1 MKRYLAA
8 LKLVPTAGRAITTA
22 ITLVTLL
29 AGLVP
34 AVAVLASGWLIDELL
49 AAVAAGFD
57 SPAGRRAIFAAIA
70 LAVLFVLAQTAT
82 RLATGIAT
90 TIGSRVDA
98 DLQRRA
104 IRAVNGPTGVA
115 HLDDPALRD
124 ALSRVTG
131 IGTGRYTPGGAITG
145 LVTRVSQSV
154 QTIAAVVV
162 LVFFHWW
169 LAPLVL
175 AANLWWGRESRISY
189 LRQTQALLKQTAV
202 LRRAD
207 YLRDLVLTA
216 AAAKEIRL
224 FGLTEWL
231 RARFGREW
239 DRAMRTVWQARSG
252 RGALLTGSAVAVSAV
267 NFGAYALLGLAA
279 IDGRLGFGA
288 LVVFVRAVLLVGTA
302 TTLGQQDFQIE
313 YGLAAL
319 PAVTALEAA
328 ARAQTATGT
337 QPPPAEPLRLAFHDV
352 HFTYPTA
359 HPTVHRTAY
368 STAHK
373 PVLAGLDLTI
383 DPGTSLAI
391 VGLNGAGKTTL
402 IKLLCRF
409 YEPDQGKITANGAD
423 LRELDPRAWQHGI
436 AAVFQ
441 DFTRYELSIRDNI
454 ALGPADQDSLDRAA
468 SRAGLLH
475 HITNLPDGWDTPLVR
490 QRVGGRD
497 LSGGQWQR
505 IALARGLHAVEAG
518 ARILI
523 LDEPT
528 ASLDVRAEA
537 AFYEQFLAITKDITT
552 IIISHRFA
560 TVRRADRI
568 CVLDEGRITEDG
580 THAELVAA
588 GGRYAELFA
597 AQSAQLNGAA
607 S

>member
-8 LKLVPTAGRAITTA
+8 LSLTPTAGRAITA
-22 ITLVTLL
+22 ALALVTLL
-29 AGLVP
+29 AGLAP
-34 AVAVLASGWLIDELL
+34 AAAVLTSGWLADELL
-49 AAVAAGFD
+49 AAIPTGFG
-57 SPAGRRAIFAAIA
+57 SPAGRRAVFAAIA

-82 RLATGIAT
+82 RLATGLAT
-90 TIGSRVDA
+90 TIGARVDA
-98 DLQRRA
+98 ALQRRA

-145 LVTRVSQSV
+145 LVTRASQSV
-154 QTIAAVVV
+154 QTLAAVVA
-162 LVFFHWW
+162 LAFFHWW

-189 LRQTQALLKQTAV
+189 LRQTQALLNQTAA
-202 LRRAD
+202 LRRSD

-231 RARFGREW
+231 RARFVREW
-239 DRAMRTVWQARSG
+239 DSAMHTVWQARSG
-252 RGALLTGSAVAVSAV
+252 RGALLTGSAITVSAV
-267 NFGAYALLGLAA
+267 NFGAYTLLGLAA
-279 IDGRLGFGA
+279 IDGHLGFGA

-328 ARAQTATGT
+328 AQAPTGT
-337 QPPPAEPLRLAFHDV
+337 QPPSTEPLRLTFHNV
-352 HFTYPTA
+352 HFAYPT
-359 HPTVHRTAY
+359 TKT
-368 STAHK
+368 
-373 PVLAGLDLTI
+373 PVLTGLDLTV

-409 YEPDQGKITANGAD
+409 YDPDQGTVTANGTD
-423 LRELDPRAWQHGI
+423 LRDIDPRAWQHGI

-441 DFTRYELSIRDNI
+441 DFTRYQLSIRDNI
-454 ALGPADQDSLDRAA
+454 TLGQASDESLERAA
-468 SRAGLLH
+468 RRAGLLD
-475 HITNLPDGWDTPLVR
+475 HINTLPNGWDTQLVR
-490 QRVGGRD
+490 QRAGGLD

-505 IALARGLHAVEAG
+505 IALARALHAVDTG

-552 IIISHRFA
+552 IVISHRFA

-568 CVLDEGRITEDG
+568 CVLDDGRITEDG
-580 THAELVAA
+580 THPELVAA

-597 AQSAQLNGAA
+597 AQSAQLSAGA

>member
-8 LKLVPTAGRAITTA
+8 LELVPAAGRGITTA
-22 ITLVTLL
+22 LALVTVL
-29 AGLVP
+29 AGLIP
-34 AVAVLASGWLIDELL
+34 AIGVLASGWLIDQLL
-49 AAVAAGFD
+49 AE
-57 SPAGRRAIFAAIA
+57 GRYAIVAAIA

-82 RLATGIAT
+82 RLATGLAT
-90 TIGSRVDA
+90 TVGSRVDA
-98 DLQRRA
+98 TLQRRA

-131 IGTGRYTPGGAITG
+131 IGTGRYTPGGAIAG
-145 LVTRVSQSV
+145 LVTRAGQIL
-154 QTIAAVVV
+154 QTLAALVV
-162 LVFFHWW
+162 LAFFHWW

-202 LRRAD
+202 LRRSD

-231 RARFGREW
+231 RARFVREW
-239 DRAMRTVWQARSG
+239 DSAMHTVWQARSG
-252 RGALLTGSAVAVSAV
+252 RGAILTGAAVAVSAV

-279 IDGRLGFGA
+279 VDGQLGFGA
-288 LVVFVRAVLLVGTA
+288 LVVFIRAMLLVGTA
-302 TTLGQQDFQIE
+302 TALGQQDFQIE

-319 PAVTALEAA
+319 PAVAALERAA
-328 ARAQTATGT
+328 AAQTATGT
-337 QPPPAEPLRLAFHDV
+337 RPPPTEPLRLAFRDI
-352 HFTYPTA
+352 HFAYPGA
-359 HPTVHRTAY
+359 KRPIVESLH
-368 STAHK
+368 
-373 PVLAGLDLTI
+373 LTI
-383 DPGTSLAI
+383 EPGTSLAI

-402 IKLLCRF
+402 VKLLCRF
-409 YEPDQGKITANGAD
+409 YDPDQGKITANGTD
-423 LRELDPRAWQHGI
+423 LRDLDPRAWQHGI

-454 ALGPADQDSLDRAA
+454 ALTGADQASLERAA
-468 SRAGLLH
+468 RRAGLLD
-475 HITNLPDGWDTPLVR
+475 HIEQLPSGWDTPLVR
-490 QRVGGRD
+490 QRAGGLD

-505 IALARGLHAVEAG
+505 IALARGLLAVEAG

-552 IIISHRFA
+552 IVISHRFA

-568 CVLDEGRITEDG
+568 CVLDDGRITENG

-588 GGRYAELFA
+588 GGRYAELFT
-597 AQSAQLNGAA
+597 AQSAQLSAAA

>member
-1 MKRYLAA
+1 VKRYLAA

-22 ITLVTLL
+22 LALVTLL
-29 AGLVP
+29 AGLAP
-34 AVAVLASGWLIDELL
+34 AVGVLASGWLVTELL
-49 AAVAAGFD
+49 AAVPAGFG
-57 SPAGRRAIFAAIA
+57 SPAGQRAVFAAIA
-70 LAVLFVLAQTAT
+70 LAILFVLAQTAT
-82 RLATGIAT
+82 RLAAGLAM
-90 TIGSRVDA
+90 TIGARVDA

-131 IGTGRYTPGGAITG
+131 IGTGRYTPGGAISG
-145 LVTRVSQSV
+145 LVTRASQSV
-154 QTIAAVVV
+154 QTLAAVVV
-162 LVFFHWW
+162 LAFFHWW

-175 AANLWWGRESRISY
+175 AANLWWGRESLISY
-189 LRQTQALLKQTAV
+189 LRQTQALLKQTAA
-202 LRRAD
+202 LRRSD

-231 RARFGREW
+231 RTRFVREW
-239 DRAMRTVWQARSG
+239 DSAMRTVWQARSG
-252 RGALLTGSAVAVSAV
+252 RGAILTGSAITVSAL

-279 IDGRLGFGA
+279 IDGHLGFGA

-319 PAVTALEAA
+319 PAVAGLEAA
-328 ARAQTATGT
+328 AAAQAPTGT
-337 QPPPAEPLRLAFHDV
+337 EPPPTEPLRLSFHDV

-359 HPTVHRTAY
+359 K
-368 STAHK
+368 K

-383 DPGTSLAI
+383 EPGTSLAI

-409 YEPDQGKITANGAD
+409 YDPDQGKITANGTD

-441 DFTRYELSIRDNI
+441 DFTRYQLSIRDNI
-454 ALGPADQDSLDRAA
+454 ALGPADQESLERAA
-468 SRAGLLH
+468 QRAGLLE
-475 HITNLPDGWDTPLVR
+475 HINTLPNGWDTQLAR
-490 QRVGGRD
+490 QRAGGLD

-518 ARILI
+518 ARMLI

-552 IIISHRFA
+552 VVISHRFA

-568 CVLDEGRITEDG
+568 CVLDDGRITEDG
-580 THAELVAA
+580 THTELVTS

-597 AQSAQLNGAA
+597 AQSAQLSGAA

>member
-1 MKRYLAA
+1 VKRYLAA
-8 LKLVPTAGRAITTA
+8 LALVPAAGRAIT
-22 ITLVTLL
+22 ITLALVTLL
-29 AGLVP
+29 AGLAP
-34 AVAVLASGWLIDELL
+34 TVAVLASGLLVAELL
-49 AAVAAGFD
+49 AAVPAGFD
-57 SPAGRRAIFAAIA
+57 SAAGHRAVLAAIA
-70 LAVLFVLAQTAT
+70 VAFLFVLAQTAT
-82 RLATGIAT
+82 RLATGLAIT
-90 TIGSRVDA
+90 VGSRVDA
-98 DLQRRA
+98 GLQRRA

-115 HLDDPALRD
+115 HLDDPGLRD

-145 LVTRVSQSV
+145 LVTRASQTV
-154 QTIAAVVV
+154 QTLAAIVV
-162 LVFFHWW
+162 LAVFHWW

-202 LRRAD
+202 LRRSD

-231 RARFGREW
+231 RARFVREW
-239 DRAMRTVWQARSG
+239 DSAMRSVWQARSG
-252 RGALLTGSAVAVSAV
+252 RGAILTGSAVAVSAV

-279 IDGRLGFGA
+279 VDGHLGFGA
-288 LVVFVRAVLLVGTA
+288 LVVFVRAVQLVGTA

-319 PAVTALEAA
+319 PAITALEKAA
-328 ARAQTATGT
+328 ATLAPTGT
-337 QPPPAEPLRLAFHDV
+337 QPPPADPLRLTFHDV
-352 HFTYPTA
+352 HFAYPN
-359 HPTVHRTAY
+359 VR
-368 STAHK
+368 K
-373 PVLAGLDLTI
+373 PVLSGLDLTI
-383 DPGTSLAI
+383 EPGTSVAI
-391 VGLNGAGKTTL
+391 VGLNGAGKSTL
-402 IKLLCRF
+402 VKLLCRF
-409 YEPDQGKITANGAD
+409 YEPGQGTITVNGTD
-423 LRELDPRAWQHGI
+423 LRDLDPRAWQHGI

-454 ALGPADQDSLDRAA
+454 ALTGADQASLDRAA
-468 SRAGLLH
+468 SRAGLLD
-475 HITNLPDGWDTPLVR
+475 HINDLPNGWDTPLAR
-490 QRVGGRD
+490 HRAGGRD

-552 IIISHRFA
+552 IVISHRFA

-568 CVLDEGRITEDG
+568 CVLDEGRITETG
-580 THAELVAA
+580 THDDLVAE

-597 AQSAQLNGAA
+597 AQSAQLSGAA